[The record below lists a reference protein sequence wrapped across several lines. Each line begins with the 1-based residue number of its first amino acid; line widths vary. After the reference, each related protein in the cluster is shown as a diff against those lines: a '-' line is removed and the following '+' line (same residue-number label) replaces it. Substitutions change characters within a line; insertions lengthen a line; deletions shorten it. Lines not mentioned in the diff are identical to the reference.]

1 MNQKHH
7 VSLKIAKQLA
17 EAGIVIES
25 EYYWDAVAGGSIEI
39 VKAPSASSNITN
51 KERCHDELSN
61 ISIPAPIATEILER
75 LPASIQ
81 LVHPQS
87 NSLTTYNA
95 HYWKVPAG
103 AYVEYVSAEMKPK
116 YKHCGAYAEA
126 QNLPDALAL
135 LLIRLTKD
143 GLI

>member
-1 MNQKHH
+1 MNTKHH
-7 VSLKIAKQLA
+7 TSLKIAKQLA

-61 ISIPAPIATEILER
+61 ISIPAPIATEILENMPDGCEYGVNLVKLMSGYGVELTSYKTMPYDR
-75 LPASIQ
+75 LEFIQ
-81 LVHPQS
+81 DKNP
-87 NSLTTYNA
+87 
-95 HYWKVPAG
+95 
-103 AYVEYVSAEMKPK
+103 
-116 YKHCGAYAEA
+116 C
-126 QNLPDALAL
+126 DALAL

-143 GLI
+143 GLV